1 MIYVD
6 TVQLCGGV
14 SEYFLYH
21 GSDEDALMRIREEG
35 FDPARDLE

>member
-1 MIYVD
+1 MIEVD
-6 TVQLCGGV
+6 TVQLCGGG

-21 GSDEDALMRIREEG
+21 GSNENALTRIREEG